1 MPRSESTCQQTA
13 HSFWKQPSIPRLV
26 SSAIPHVG
34 SCCKKSAPDLHQHH
48 SEASKTRER
57 IWQPTFEMEKRVLTA
72 QFPARRNVSCTLS
85 QGSTYLSS
93 LKKKKMKLCRL
104 AWTIFT
110 FRLYL
115 AERRVNSTDLSSLL
129 IFFMFSWYFCHA
141 EESSTAAD
149 KWKHIGFICDD
160 RPERWCT
167 DGTPSRG
174 CRFSSC
180 SVGSTQYR
188 SKEKP
193 PSPATTRLSSYTP
206 GLSRP
211 WRICAQETEELAC
224 ERSHQPPA
232 KCASPTK

>member
-1 MPRSESTCQQTA
+1 
-13 HSFWKQPSIPRLV
+13 
-26 SSAIPHVG
+26 
-34 SCCKKSAPDLHQHH
+34 
-48 SEASKTRER
+48 
-57 IWQPTFEMEKRVLTA
+57 
-72 QFPARRNVSCTLS
+72 
-85 QGSTYLSS
+85 
-93 LKKKKMKLCRL
+93 MKLCRL

-160 RPERWCT
+160 RPERGYT

-193 PSPATTRLSSYTP
+193 QSPATTRLSSYTP
-206 GLSRP
+206 GLSSLGEYVLR
-211 WRICAQETEELAC
+211 RQKSLQVNKAV
-224 ERSHQPPA
+224 SHLPSVQAPPN
-232 KCASPTK
+232 SLH

>member
-1 MPRSESTCQQTA
+1 MSLA
-13 HSFWKQPSIPRLV
+13 FWARG
-26 SSAIPHVG
+26 PHIYR
-34 SCCKKSAPDLHQHH
+34 P
-48 SEASKTRER
+48 
-57 IWQPTFEMEKRVLTA
+57 F
-72 QFPARRNVSCTLS
+72 
-85 QGSTYLSS
+85 
-93 LKKKKMKLCRL
+93 KKKMKLCRL

-141 EESSTAAD
+141 EESSTAAN

-167 DGTPSRG
+167 DGNPSRG

-180 SVGSTQYR
+180 SVGSTQYS

-193 PSPATTRLSSYTP
+193 QSPATTRLSSHTP
-206 GLSRP
+206 SLSRP
-211 WRICAQETEELAC
+211 WRICAQETEELAS